1 MAEISVSASEVRLA
15 LSRFEKFAGLHG
27 DVAVPMPLIR
37 GAEVIADPF
46 ANIRGVRAP
55 GLGIPRRRCIG
66 TWRGRGVRS
75 FVAVRAGVPA
85 IRVRTLGRGS
95 GAEFDELIVTVPDAA
110 RGAAQI
116 RDVLEFER
124 VGVSERDVRFRSGD
138 GTVLT
143 GTVTVPVG
151 AESGPAAVILT
162 GSGRL
167 DRDGDHAKLPIGVS
181 RALAEALAQAGV
193 ASLRYDKRGVAHSG
207 GDYLSAGLSDNIA
220 DAAAAVDWL
229 RGTGGFGR
237 NAIAVIGHSEG
248 ACLAV
253 ALGADRGVDPAAV
266 VLLACPAVTG
276 RQVLHWQSDKAIA
289 GLRTPVRAVLRAL
302 RIDVKERQR
311 AALEKL
317 SRTTTDTARMGGRRV
332 NARWFREFLDFDP
345 TPLLRENTAPVLAI
359 TGAKDVQV
367 DPDDLAV
374 IAELVPGEVDT
385 VQVPDLTHL
394 IRRDADPPS
403 LRAYR
408 RLVRDAV
415 DPEVLSQVAD
425 WTAGHLRRA

>member
-1 MAEISVSASEVRLA
+1 
-15 LSRFEKFAGLHG
+15 
-27 DVAVPMPLIR
+27 MPLIR

-55 GLGIPRRRCIG
+55 GLGIPRRLCIG
-66 TWRGRGVRS
+66 TWRGGGVRS
-75 FVAVRAGVPA
+75 FVAARAGVPA
-85 IRVRTLGRGS
+85 VRVRTLGRGA
-95 GAEFDELIVTVPDAA
+95 GAEFDELIVTVPDPVRAA
-110 RGAAQI
+110 VQI
-116 RDVLEFER
+116 RDLLDPGRVRAVER
-124 VGVSERDVRFRSGD
+124 EVRFRSGD
-138 GTVLT
+138 GTVLV
-143 GTVTVPVG
+143 GTATVPAG
-151 AESGPAAVILT
+151 AEGGPAAVILT

-181 RALAEALAQAGV
+181 RALADALARAGV
-193 ASLRYDKRGVAHSG
+193 ASLRYDKRGVARSG
-207 GDYLSAGLSDNIA
+207 GDYLSTGLSDNIA

-229 RGTGGFGR
+229 RTTGGFGR
-237 NAIAVIGHSEG
+237 SSIAVIGHSEG

-276 RQVLHWQSDKAIA
+276 RQVLQWQSGKAVD
-289 GLRTPVRAVLRAL
+289 GLPAPVRAVLRAL

-317 SRTTTDTARMGGRRV
+317 SRTTTDAARMGGRRV

-345 TPLLRENTAPVLAI
+345 KPLLRENSAPVLAI

-374 IAELVPGEVDT
+374 IAELVPGGADT
-385 VQVPDLTHL
+385 VRVPDLTHL

-415 DPEVLSQVAD
+415 DPEVLSLVAD
-425 WTAGHLRRA
+425 WTAGHLRRV

>member
-1 MAEISVSASEVRLA
+1 
-15 LSRFEKFAGLHG
+15 
-27 DVAVPMPLIR
+27 MPLIR

-66 TWRGRGVRS
+66 TWRGRGVRT
-75 FVAVRAGVPA
+75 FVVARAGVPA
-85 IRVRTLGRGS
+85 VRVRTLGRGS
-95 GAEFDELIVTVPDAA
+95 GAEFDELIVTVPDAVDVTA
-110 RGAAQI
+110 RI
-116 RDVLEFER
+116 RDVLEFEP

-143 GTVTVPVG
+143 GTVTVPAG

-193 ASLRYDKRGVAHSG
+193 ASLRYDKRGVARSG

-229 RGTGGFGR
+229 RTTGGFGR
-237 NAIAVIGHSEG
+237 DAIAVIGHSEG

-253 ALGADRGVDPAAV
+253 ALGADRGVDPAAL

-289 GLRTPVRAVLRAL
+289 GLPTPVRAVLRAL

-345 TPLLRENTAPVLAI
+345 APLLRENTAPVLAI

-385 VQVPDLTHL
+385 VRVPDLTHL

-403 LRAYR
+403 LGAYR

>member
-1 MAEISVSASEVRLA
+1 MAEIRVSASEVRLA
-15 LSRFEKFAGLHG
+15 LSRFERFAGLHG
-27 DVAVPMPLIR
+27 NVAVPMPLIR

-55 GLGIPRRRCIG
+55 GLGIPRRLCIG

-75 FVAVRAGVPA
+75 FVAARAGVPA
-85 IRVRTLGRGS
+85 IRVRTLGRGA
-95 GAEFDELIVTVPDAA
+95 GAEFDELIVTVSDP
-110 RGAAQI
+110 GHVVAQI
-116 RDVLEFER
+116 RDVLDPGRVRAVER
-124 VGVSERDVRFRSGD
+124 EVRFRSGD
-138 GTVLT
+138 GTLLA
-143 GTVTVPVG
+143 GTATVPAG
-151 AESGPAAVILT
+151 AEGGPAAVILT

-181 RALAEALAQAGV
+181 RALADALARAGV
-193 ASLRYDKRGVAHSG
+193 ASLRYDKRGVARSG
-207 GDYLSAGLSDNIA
+207 GDYLSTGLSDNIA

-229 RGTGGFGR
+229 RTTGGFGR
-237 NAIAVIGHSEG
+237 SSIAVIGHSEG

-276 RQVLHWQSDKAIA
+276 RQVLQWQSGEAVD
-289 GLRTPVRAVLRAL
+289 GLPSAVRVVLRAL

-311 AALEKL
+311 VALEKL
-317 SRTTTDTARMGGRRV
+317 SRTTTDAARMGGRRV

-345 TPLLRENTAPVLAI
+345 KPLLRENLAPVLVI

-367 DPDDLAV
+367 DPEDLAV
-374 IAELVPGEVDT
+374 IAELVPGGADT

-415 DPEVLSQVAD
+415 DPEVLSLVAD
-425 WTAGHLRRA
+425 WTAGHLRRV

>member
-1 MAEISVSASEVRLA
+1 
-15 LSRFEKFAGLHG
+15 
-27 DVAVPMPLIR
+27 MPLIR

-46 ANIRGVRAP
+46 ANIRGVRSP

-66 TWRGRGVRS
+66 TWRGRGVRT
-75 FVAVRAGVPA
+75 FVVARAGVPA
-85 IRVRTLGRGS
+85 VRVRTLGRGS
-95 GAEFDELIVTVPDAA
+95 GAEFDELIVTVPDAVDVT
-110 RGAAQI
+110 AQI
-116 RDVLEFER
+116 RDVLEFEP

-143 GTVTVPVG
+143 GTVTVPAG

-193 ASLRYDKRGVAHSG
+193 ASLRYDKRGVARSG

-229 RGTGGFGR
+229 RTTGGFGR
-237 NAIAVIGHSEG
+237 DAIAVIGHSEG

-253 ALGADRGVDPAAV
+253 ALGADRGVDPAAL

-276 RQVLHWQSDKAIA
+276 RQVLHWQSDKVIA
-289 GLRTPVRAVLRAL
+289 GLPTPVRAVLRAL

-345 TPLLRENTAPVLAI
+345 APLLRENTAPVLAI

-385 VQVPDLTHL
+385 VRVPDLTHL

>member
-1 MAEISVSASEVRLA
+1 MVEIGVSASEVRLT
-15 LSRFEKFAGLHG
+15 LSRFEKIAGLHG

-46 ANIRGVRAP
+46 ANIRGVRSP

-66 TWRGRGVRS
+66 TWRGRGVRT
-75 FVAVRAGVPA
+75 FVVARAGVPA
-85 IRVRTLGRGS
+85 VRVRTLGRGS
-95 GAEFDELIVTVPDAA
+95 GAEFDELIVTVPDAVDVT
-110 RGAAQI
+110 AQI
-116 RDVLEFER
+116 RDVLEFEP

-143 GTVTVPVG
+143 GTVTVPAG

-193 ASLRYDKRGVAHSG
+193 ASLRYDKRGVARSG

-229 RGTGGFGR
+229 RTTGGFGR
-237 NAIAVIGHSEG
+237 DAIAVIGHSEG

-253 ALGADRGVDPAAV
+253 ALGADRGVDPAAL

-276 RQVLHWQSDKAIA
+276 RQVLHWQSDKVIA
-289 GLRTPVRAVLRAL
+289 GLPTPVRAVLRAL

-345 TPLLRENTAPVLAI
+345 APLLRENTAPVLAI

-385 VQVPDLTHL
+385 VRVPDLTHL

>member
-1 MAEISVSASEVRLA
+1 MVEIGVSASEVRLA
-15 LSRFEKFAGLHG
+15 LSKFERFAGLHG

-46 ANIRGVRAP
+46 ANIRGVRSP

-66 TWRGRGVRS
+66 TWRGRGVRT
-75 FVAVRAGVPA
+75 FVVARAGVPA
-85 IRVRTLGRGS
+85 VRVRTLGRGS
-95 GAEFDELIVTVPDAA
+95 GAEFDELIVTVPDAVDVT
-110 RGAAQI
+110 AQI
-116 RDVLEFER
+116 RDVLEFEP
-124 VGVSERDVRFRSGD
+124 VGVSERDVMFRSGD

-143 GTVTVPVG
+143 GTVTVPAG

-181 RALAEALAQAGV
+181 RALAEALALAGV
-193 ASLRYDKRGVAHSG
+193 ASLRYDKRGVARSG
-207 GDYLSAGLSDNIA
+207 GDYLSDNIA

-229 RGTGGFGR
+229 RTTGGFGR
-237 NAIAVIGHSEG
+237 DAIAVIGHSEG

-289 GLRTPVRAVLRAL
+289 GLPTPVRAVLRAL

-345 TPLLRENTAPVLAI
+345 APLLRENTAPVLAI

-385 VQVPDLTHL
+385 VRVPDLTHL

>member
-1 MAEISVSASEVRLA
+1 MVEIGVSASEVRLA
-15 LSRFEKFAGLHG
+15 LSRFEEFAGLHG

-66 TWRGRGVRS
+66 TWRGRGVRT
-75 FVAVRAGVPA
+75 FVVARAGVPA
-85 IRVRTLGRGS
+85 VRVRTLGRGS
-95 GAEFDELIVTVPDAA
+95 GAEFDELIVTVPDAVDVTA
-110 RGAAQI
+110 RI
-116 RDVLEFER
+116 RDVLEFEP

-143 GTVTVPVG
+143 GTVTVPAG

-193 ASLRYDKRGVAHSG
+193 ASLRYDKRGVARSG

-229 RGTGGFGR
+229 RTTGGFGR
-237 NAIAVIGHSEG
+237 DAIAVIGHSEG

-253 ALGADRGVDPAAV
+253 ALGADRGVDPAAL

-289 GLRTPVRAVLRAL
+289 GLPTPVRAVLRAL

-345 TPLLRENTAPVLAI
+345 APLLRENTAPVLAI

-385 VQVPDLTHL
+385 VRVPDLTHL

-403 LRAYR
+403 LGAYR

>member
-1 MAEISVSASEVRLA
+1 MSK
-15 LSRFEKFAGLHG
+15 FERFAGLHG

-75 FVAVRAGVPA
+75 FVAVREGGPA

-95 GAEFDELIVTVPDAA
+95 GAEFDELMVTVPDAA
-110 RGAAQI
+110 RVTAQI
-116 RDVLEFER
+116 RDALDAGR
-124 VGVSERDVRFRSGD
+124 TGVSEREVTFRSGD

-143 GTVTVPVG
+143 GTATIPAG
-151 AESGPAAVILT
+151 AEGGPGAVILT

-229 RGTGGFGR
+229 RGIGGFGR

-276 RQVLHWQSDKAIA
+276 RQVLHWQSDKAVA
-289 GLRTPVRAVLRAL
+289 GLPTPVRAVLRAL

-317 SRTTTDTARMGGRRV
+317 SRTTTDTARMGGRKV

-359 TGAKDVQV
+359 TGGKDVQV

-385 VQVPDLTHL
+385 VRVPDLTHL